1 MPCGWEGNRRSGV
14 ALAMRHRLHQLRAY
28 GLDRQMSTPH
38 ALSCSRPIYLY
49 LLLDGDVADDLK
61 MVLSEPGLFDSLL
74 SVMERY
80 ESSAVAD
87 GGGDGDQSSLMNL
100 TADLIVLLLT
110 GGRDLCLHILLKNL
124 CLPFFDTVRWASG
137 RAADL

>member
-1 MPCGWEGNRRSGV
+1 M
-14 ALAMRHRLHQLRAY
+14 
-28 GLDRQMSTPH
+28 
-38 ALSCSRPIYLY
+38 
-49 LLLDGDVADDLK
+49 DGDVTDDLK
-61 MVLSEPGLFDSLL
+61 MVLSEPGLFDRLL

-80 ESSAVAD
+80 ESSVAD
-87 GGGDGDQSSLMNL
+87 VGGDGDQSSLMNL

-124 CLPFFDTVRWASG
+124 CLTFFDTVRWASG

>member
-1 MPCGWEGNRRSGV
+1 
-14 ALAMRHRLHQLRAY
+14 
-28 GLDRQMSTPH
+28 
-38 ALSCSRPIYLY
+38 
-49 LLLDGDVADDLK
+49 LDGDVADDLK

-80 ESSAVAD
+80 ESSAAAAVAD

-100 TADLIVLLLT
+100 TADIIVLLLT

-124 CLPFFDTVRWASG
+124 CLQFFDTVRWASG

>member
-1 MPCGWEGNRRSGV
+1 
-14 ALAMRHRLHQLRAY
+14 
-28 GLDRQMSTPH
+28 
-38 ALSCSRPIYLY
+38 
-49 LLLDGDVADDLK
+49 LDGDVADDLK

-124 CLPFFDTVRWASG
+124 CLPFSDTVRWASG